1 MQMQA
6 MLIGALFSAGQ
17 AILVRLLSKA
27 AIKVLFVNTV
37 DLIVKSTSTVHD
49 DKIWEQLAPILS
61 DFDKEPEK

>member
-1 MQMQA
+1 MQA
-6 MLIGALFSAGQ
+6 FIISALMSAGQ

-49 DKIWEQLAPILS
+49 DRVWDQLSPILS
-61 DFDKEPEK
+61 DFDKEPGK

>member
-1 MQMQA
+1 MQA
-6 MLIGALFSAGQ
+6 LILNSLFSVGQ

-49 DKIWEQLAPILS
+49 DKVWEQLAPILS